1 MRANQLSIRVVCYYK
16 NSVCNLTAMQANWAC
31 AKNTPHTKHALCS
44 VVDYLKVPVQLK
56 NLTSQLCTPLRAT
69 SPELSKKHLKLDNL
83 CNAVNPLT
91 TSTLPESRAN
101 TEMEHRPPQVTH
113 SCSNLEQLLLQR
125 VVPHCHRHA
134 LQQLCILPS
143 PPLHPIIA
151 PDNSSASSC
160 RANWA
165 YVWATSPAN

>member
-1 MRANQLSIRVVCYYK
+1 MLLQKQCVQFDSNASQLSIHVC
-16 NSVCNLTAMQANWAC
+16 AE
-31 AKNTPHTKHALCS
+31 NTPHIEHALCS

-56 NLTSQLCTPLRAT
+56 NLASQLCTPLRAT
-69 SPELSKKHLKLDNL
+69 SPDLSGKQLKLDNL

-91 TSTLPESRAN
+91 TSTSPESRAN
-101 TEMEHRPPQVTH
+101 TKMEHCPPTMTY
-113 SCSNLEQLLLQR
+113 SCSSPEQPLLPR

-151 PDNSSASSC
+151 PDNSSTSSC
-160 RANWA
+160 RSNLS
-165 YVWATSPAN
+165 YVCATSPAN